1 MRTGTIMRQ
10 MLVTALVLLMSAPAV
25 AGPGKKRGPSF
36 SLQRATADGEKSD
49 LKEQTI
55 LANIEN
61 QKMIIEL
68 EDATA
73 PEFPL
78 MVAALADFY
87 WDLSEV
93 FFRKAHTDEIED
105 AIFEAESKG
114 NTSALDQAKK
124 RQRSLLATQRS
135 YQNQAVDTYRD
146 VIDRFPSAKKID
158 EMRYYLGYHLGAMG
172 RRGEAMKA
180 FSDLLLKHPSST
192 YVPDALVNIGD
203 YHFEEN
209 SYADALE
216 VYERIQQYGDTPVK
230 AYALYK
236 TAWCQYNLGSYDLAM
251 DRLLSVIKL
260 TQSQHEQGRRG
271 AIDLMEEAQSELVY
285 PYSKIGKP
293 GQAIA
298 FFRKFVPTRYLSISA
313 KLAGMYTEQTEYVKS
328 NKLLRS
334 LMKEARKSRKGE
346 ESQAHMVLRFQRQ
359 IVGNAHRQVD
369 KGATVAEIQQ
379 LINEYQKL
387 APEAPGP
394 FIKKERTSIQ
404 QQILEI
410 ATGYHNEFK
419 TTKAK
424 RTLEHTQVLYSEYL
438 RVFRDDPN
446 AYAISYNNALLL
458 TMTGKYDEA
467 AAEFEKVIAA
477 KPDGKFADD
486 AAERAVVAYLKN
498 LQVKGQQVKNE
509 AEDDLTPRDLDDKE
523 QRFVAAVDRWM
534 NIVDQRGSNPETAD
548 NIPPARFAA
557 AKILYG
563 ANQFDAAAVRFVTF
577 VEKHPEH
584 PYWVDS
590 ARLVL
595 SSYNLAHDVD
605 SLKKWAEAYR
615 KNEDLMATDLREDVE
630 KIRNE
635 FNFLECFKWEK
646 KNDPLGAAECF
657 LQYAEEFSTAEKA
670 PAAIYNAGLNF
681 FKAKR
686 VQKALATQ
694 TRLYEEYSEHE
705 LAAKALYS
713 IAEIF
718 RETTVYD
725 QAADVY
731 EAFVNAYSDHALA
744 RKALQYASI
753 FRKTL
758 RQHDRAVGNL
768 RDYLE
773 RFPDPE
779 TDARVHLDIILIRDG
794 QPQSAKCIK
803 EVRRHLKLFP
813 KEKPEYRL
821 QALAADGRSWR
832 RMGKNKKAR
841 ASFRKV
847 VKAYDKLSP
856 EEREALPLAARSAIA
871 ESHFF
876 LGEILLVKAKWH
888 ALKGTEKAMQKAIKQ
903 KLELMTETRK
913 LYKSVIS
920 YGHPGWTIAA
930 YNQLGKAY
938 QELADAVENG
948 DVPKRI
954 RRLGFEAEDEYM
966 ALMAE
971 KAEEIRA
978 KAVDNYRTAMKVARE
993 TRWFNEYSEA
1003 AEEAIAQ
1010 LDFKDR
1016 SVKEF
1021 RVKPKRS
1028 APNSAMLNFKTEVR

>member
-1 MRTGTIMRQ
+1 MRIGSTPQRLLWIT
-10 MLVTALVLLMSAPAV
+10 LALLLAQPAL
-25 AGPGKKRGPSF
+25 AGPKEKTGPSF
-36 SLQRATADGEKSD
+36 SLQRSASDSDKSG

-68 EDATA
+68 EDASA

-93 FFRKAHTDEIED
+93 FFRKAYSDEIED
-105 AIFEAESKG
+105 AIFEAEKTG
-114 NTSALDQAKK
+114 DTTAMARAKR
-124 RQRSLLATQRS
+124 RQGSLLATQRS
-135 YQNQAVDTYRD
+135 YQTQAVETYRD
-146 VIDRFPSAKKID
+146 VIDRFPVAKKID

-180 FSDLLLKHPSST
+180 FSELLLKHPSST

-209 SYADALE
+209 SYGDALE
-216 VYERIQQYGDTPVK
+216 VYERIQQYGDTAVK

-236 TAWCQYNLGSYDLAM
+236 TAWCQYNLAAYDLAM

-260 TQSQHEQGRRG
+260 TKSQHSEGRRG

-298 FFRKFVPTRYLSISA
+298 FFRKFVPTRYLAISA

-334 LMKEARKSRKGE
+334 LMKEARKTRKGQP
-346 ESQAHMVLRFQRQ
+346 SQAHMALRFQRQ
-359 IVGNAHRQVD
+359 IVNNAHRQVD

-387 APEAPGP
+387 APSAPEK
-394 FIKKERTSIQ
+394 FIGKERAAIQ

-419 TTKAK
+419 ATKAK

-458 TMTGKYDEA
+458 TMTGKYDLA

-477 KPDGKFADD
+477 NPNGKFADD

-498 LQVKGQQVKNE
+498 LQLQNQQVKSE
-509 AEDDLTPRDLDDKE
+509 AEDDLAPRELEEKE
-523 QRFVAAVDRWM
+523 QRFVSAVDRWM
-534 NIVDQRGSNPETAD
+534 EIVDRRGSSPETAD

-557 AKILYG
+557 AKILYN
-563 ANQFDAAAVRFVTF
+563 ANQFDDAAKRFATF
-577 VEKHPEH
+577 VDKHVEH

-605 SLKKWAEAYR
+605 NLKQWAENFR
-615 KNEDLMATDLREDVE
+615 SNKILMATDLREDVE
-630 KIRNE
+630 RIRNE

-657 LQYAEEFSTAEKA
+657 LAYAEEFSKAEKA

-686 VQKALATQ
+686 VQKALQTQ
-694 TRLYEEYSEHE
+694 TMLYEDYSDHE

-718 RETTVYD
+718 RETTVYE

-731 EAFVNAYSDHALA
+731 EAFVLTYGEHALA

-758 RQHDRAVGNL
+758 GQHDLAVKNL
-768 RDYLE
+768 RSYLE

-779 TDARVHLDIILIRDG
+779 TDARVHLDIILIRDR

-813 KEKPEYRL
+813 KEKPQYRL
-821 QALAADGRSWR
+821 QALAADGRAWK
-832 RMGKNKKAR
+832 RMNKNKKAR
-841 ASFRKV
+841 ASFKKTV
-847 VKAYDKLSP
+847 SAYDALTP
-856 EEREALPLAARSAIA
+856 EQREALPLSARSAVA

-876 LGEILLVKAKWH
+876 LGEILLVKAHWY
-888 ALKGTEKAMQKAIKQ
+888 ALKGSEKAMQKAIKK
-903 KLELMTETRK
+903 KLELMAETRK

-938 QELADAVENG
+938 QELADTVENAEA
-948 DVPKRI
+948 PKRI
-954 RRLGFEAEDEYM
+954 RAIPGAEDEYLS
-966 ALMAE
+966 LMAE
-971 KAEEIRA
+971 KAEPIRA
-978 KAVDNYRTAMKVARE
+978 KAVDNYRTALRVARE

-1016 SVKEF
+1016 SIKEF

>member
-1 MRTGTIMRQ
+1 MKRPLLGVAM
-10 MLVTALVLLMSAPAV
+10 ALLIAQPAL
-25 AGPGKKRGPSF
+25 AQSKKKTGPSF
-36 SLQRATADGEKSD
+36 SLQRSSSDGDKSD

-93 FFRKAHTDEIED
+93 FFRKAHSDDIED
-105 AIFEAESKG
+105 AIFDAERTGDSP
-114 NTSALDQAKK
+114 ALDKAKK

-135 YQNQAVDTYRD
+135 YQTQAVETYRD

-209 SYADALE
+209 SYREALE
-216 VYERIQQYGDTPVK
+216 VYERIQQYGDTAVK

-236 TAWCQYNLGSYDLAM
+236 TAWCQYNLAAYDLAM

-260 TQSQHEQGRRG
+260 TKSQHEDGRRG

-298 FFRKFVPTRYLSISA
+298 FFRKFVPTRYLAIAA

-334 LMKEARKSRKGE
+334 LMKEARKARKGE
-346 ESQAHMVLRFQRQ
+346 QSQAHMVLRFQRQ
-359 IVGNAHRQVD
+359 IVNNAHRQVD
-369 KGATVAEIQQ
+369 KGATVSEIQQ
-379 LINEYQKL
+379 LISEYQKL
-387 APEAPGP
+387 APDAPKK
-394 FIKKERTSIQ
+394 FIGKERAAIQ

-419 TTKAK
+419 ATKAK
-424 RTLEHTQVLYSEYL
+424 RTLEHTQLLYAEYL

-458 TMTGKYDEA
+458 TMTGKYDQA

-477 KPDGKFADD
+477 KPNGKFADD

-498 LQVKGQQVKNE
+498 LQVTNQEMKSE
-509 AEDDLTPRDLDDKE
+509 AEDDLTRRELDDKE
-523 QRFVAAVDRWM
+523 QRFIAAVDRWM
-534 NIVDQRGSNPETAD
+534 GIVDRRGTNPETAD

-557 AKILYG
+557 AKILYN
-563 ANQFDAAAVRFVTF
+563 ANQFDEAAQRFSTF
-577 VEKHPEH
+577 VDKHPDH
-584 PYWVDS
+584 SYWVDS

-605 SLKKWAEAYR
+605 NLKKWAEAFR
-615 KNEDLMATDLREDVE
+615 QNKSLMATDLREDVDR
-630 KIRNE
+630 IRNE

-646 KNDPLGAAECF
+646 DDDPLGAAECF
-657 LQYAEEFSTAEKA
+657 LEYAEEFSTAEKA

-686 VQKALATQ
+686 VQKALQTQ
-694 TRLYEEYSEHE
+694 TQLYEDYSEHE
-705 LAAKALYS
+705 LAPKALYS

-718 RETTVYD
+718 RETTVYG

-758 RQHDRAVGNL
+758 GQHDRAVANL

-773 RFPDPE
+773 RFPDSE
-779 TDARVHLDIILIRDG
+779 TDARVHLDIVLIRDG

-813 KEKPEYRL
+813 KEKAEYRL
-821 QALAADGRSWR
+821 QALAADGRSWK
-832 RMGKNKKAR
+832 RMNKNKKAR
-841 ASFRKV
+841 ASFRKAV
-847 VKAYDKLSP
+847 ATYDKLSP
-856 EEREALPLAARSAIA
+856 EERESLPLAARSAVA

-876 LGEILLVKAKWH
+876 LGEILLVKAHWY
-888 ALKGTEKAMQKAIKQ
+888 ALKGSEKAMQKAIKQ
-903 KLELMTETRK
+903 KLELMAETRK
-913 LYKSVIS
+913 LYQSVIG

-954 RRLGFEAEDEYM
+954 RKLGFEAEDEYL

-971 KAEEIRA
+971 KAEPIRA
-978 KAVDNYRTAMKVARE
+978 KAVENYRTALKVARE

-1021 RVKPKRS
+1021 RVKPRRS
-1028 APNSAMLNFKTEVR
+1028 AANSAMLNFKTEVR